1 MTVVALALA
10 GCSSE
15 PESFLVNGVDV
26 GVKGDQP
33 GTSSLFADGDYR
45 GFDVTIAEAV
55 LRGVGVD
62 DPNPQGVLSRN
73 RVNDLRKGKVKLVAA
88 TFSITPD
95 RMKPRSANGDG
106 LDFVGPYAVT
116 HQGMLVRADESGF
129 YDDIKKFNKKNVC
142 VWEETTSAKLLEE
155 PAYKGIGHTTVTD
168 AKQCIEGLKKG
179 TYDAVSTDQLIL
191 YGFAKENPELAVVEN
206 VKIGPP
212 NKYGIAMVKGHR
224 EDCARLKKSLLK
236 YLGGDGWSRAFDE
249 YLKLPVKPGMPD
261 MSDKIRESARPTT
274 EEIEDSSCVDKL
286 RGS

>member
-1 MTVVALALA
+1 MTTLSLALA

-33 GTSSLFADGDYR
+33 GTSFLFADGDYR
-45 GFDVTIAEAV
+45 GFDVSIAKAV

-73 RVNDLRKGKVKLVAA
+73 RVNDLRKGRVKLVAA

-95 RMKPRSANGDG
+95 RMKPRSEKGDG

-116 HQGMLVRADESGF
+116 HQGMLVRADESES
-129 YDDIKKFNKKNVC
+129 YDDIKKFVGKNVC
-142 VWEETTSAKLLEE
+142 VWEETTSAKLLES
-155 PAYKGIGHTTVTD
+155 PAYNGIGHTTVTD

-179 TYDAVSTDQLIL
+179 IYDAVSTDQLIL
-191 YGFAKENPELAVVEN
+191 YGFAKANPELAVVED

-212 NKYGIAMVKGHR
+212 NKYGIAMVKGHS
-224 EDCARLKKSLLK
+224 EDCKKLKKSLLE
-236 YLGGDGWSRAFDE
+236 YLGGDGWSNAFKDN
-249 YLKLPVKPGMPD
+249 LGLPD
-261 MSDKIRESARPTT
+261 AIRESARPTT

>member
-1 MTVVALALA
+1 MTVVGVALA

-15 PESFLVNGVDV
+15 PESFLVNGIDV

-33 GTSSLFADGDYR
+33 NTSYLFADGDYR
-45 GFDVTIAEAV
+45 GFDVTVAKSV

-73 RVNDLRKGKVKLVAA
+73 RVTDLRKGRVKLVAA

-95 RMKPRSANGDG
+95 RTKPRSANGDG
-106 LDFVGPYAVT
+106 LDFVGPYAIT
-116 HQGMLVRADESGF
+116 HQGMLVRAEDSEF
-129 YDDIKKFNKKNVC
+129 YDDIKKFDRKNVC
-142 VWEETTSAKLLEE
+142 VWEKTTSAKLLEE
-155 PAYKGIGHTTVTD
+155 PAYKGIGRTTVTD

-191 YGFAKENPELAVVEN
+191 YGFAKDDPEITVVDN

-224 EDCARLKKSLLK
+224 GDCEKLKKSLLE
-236 YLGGDGWSRAFDE
+236 YLGGDGWSRAFE
-249 YLKLPVKPGMPD
+249 ENLGLPD
-261 MSDKIRESARPTT
+261 AIRESARPTT

-286 RGS
+286 GGS

>member
-1 MTVVALALA
+1 MTVVGVALA

-15 PESFLVNGVDV
+15 PESFLVNGIGV

-33 GTSSLFADGDYR
+33 GTSYLFADGDYR
-45 GFDVTIAEAV
+45 GFDVTVAKAV

-73 RVNDLRKGKVKLVAA
+73 RVNDLRKGRVKLVAS

-95 RMKPRSANGDG
+95 RMKPRSADGDGGEG

-116 HQGMLVRADESGF
+116 HQGMLVRAEDSEY
-129 YDDIKKFNKKNVC
+129 YDDIKKFDRKNVC
-142 VWEETTSAKLLEE
+142 VWEETTSAKLLDE
-155 PAYKGIGHTTVTD
+155 PAYSRIGHTTVTD
-168 AKQCIEGLKKG
+168 AKQCIDGLKKG
-179 TYDAVSTDQLIL
+179 IFDAVSTDQLIL
-191 YGFAKENPELAVVEN
+191 YGFAKENPELAVVDE

-224 EDCARLKKSLLK
+224 QDCNKLKKSLLK
-236 YLGGDGWSRAFDE
+236 YMGGDGWSTAFEENLD
-249 YLKLPVKPGMPD
+249 LP
-261 MSDKIRESARPTT
+261 DKIRESSRPTT
-274 EEIEDSSCVDKL
+274 EEIEDSSCVDKI